1 MGKLYL
7 QTEQMEFIKIVAEQ
21 LAVLE
26 LDRMFYQKAVIA
38 FDIGDVHFY
47 TGDVISSLTGKDFT
61 FLQSK
66 EKMQVNKLQQKKLFT
81 FWVTL

>member
-1 MGKLYL
+1 MVKLYL

-21 LAVLE
+21 LAILE
-26 LDRMFYQKAVIA
+26 LDRMFYQKAAIA
-38 FDIGDVHFY
+38 FDIGDVQFY
-47 TGDVISSLTGKDFT
+47 TEYVISSLTGKDFT
-61 FLQSK
+61 FLQST